1 LNPLYHHP
9 RCHIPVC
16 PLDSKP
22 IKTENGEYRPE
33 RCIIYNQ
40 PFLSLLHY
48 EPTYGKPNSTI
59 SLAEL
64 AGLQK
69 TAQRLKAILTPTLLL
84 PSFIPLRWPTPEAIE
99 FTTHDPEN
107 AVHLLDPLLRQAET
121 ISLIRD
127 YRTIQYIRCGHI
139 PSCFLL

>member
-1 LNPLYHHP
+1 MKLHHHP
-9 RCHIPVC
+9 RCHIPAC

-22 IKTENGEYRPE
+22 IATERGEYRPE

-48 EPTYGKPNSTI
+48 EPTYTGTSPYFT
-59 SLAEL
+59 LAEL
-64 AGLQK
+64 AGLEK
-69 TAQRLKAILTPTLLL
+69 TAQRLKAILTSTLLL
-84 PSFIPLRWPTPEAIE
+84 PSFLPLRWPTPEAIE

-107 AVHLLDPLLRQAET
+107 AIHLLDPLLRQAET
-121 ISLIRD
+121 ITLIQD
-127 YRTIQYIRCGHI
+127 YRTIQYIRCGPV